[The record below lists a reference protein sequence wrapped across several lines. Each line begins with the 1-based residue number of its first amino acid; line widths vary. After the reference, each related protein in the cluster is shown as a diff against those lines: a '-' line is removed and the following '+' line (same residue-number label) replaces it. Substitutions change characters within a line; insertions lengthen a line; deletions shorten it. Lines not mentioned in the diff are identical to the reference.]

1 METKDFYV
9 FRTLLNEVHTAAFG
23 EPLSPL
29 PHGKAQ
35 TLSWLIEE
43 VTGEMLS
50 YKTLGNYA
58 QAALRDD
65 PSGVNPNPSTLSL
78 LVKFATG
85 TQAQPDTRPGCR
97 TNAQAAWYRYRSGR
111 LE

>member
-1 METKDFYV
+1 MEIKDFSV
-9 FRTLLNEVHTAAFG
+9 FRTLLNEVHSTAFG
-23 EPLSPL
+23 EPLHPL

-43 VTGEMLS
+43 ATGEMLS

-65 PSGVNPNPSTLSL
+65 PSGINPNPSTLSL

-85 TQAQPDTRPGCR
+85 PQVQPDARHGSR
-97 TNAQAAWYRYRSGR
+97 TNPSAEWYRYRSGR
-111 LE
+111 LG